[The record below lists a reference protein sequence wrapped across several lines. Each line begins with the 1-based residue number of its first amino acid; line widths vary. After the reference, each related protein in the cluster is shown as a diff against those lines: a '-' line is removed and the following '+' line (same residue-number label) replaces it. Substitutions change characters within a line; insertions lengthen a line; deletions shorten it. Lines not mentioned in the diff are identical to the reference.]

1 MSRILFTFNFLAL
14 LTSIMLNLL
23 SKIAL
28 VLKPLQK
35 FILFF
40 ATLLVALIIFTL
52 VKQNSF
58 YSLDNH
64 WLKISFLLFMW
75 VVLMNLLILV
85 FNRVPSTFN
94 VNQRFSG
101 VKYKIK
107 RFFYHMLAWL
117 FMAAGATLLI
127 LSFRMINA

>member
-23 SKIAL
+23 SKTAL
-28 VLKPLQK
+28 VLQPLQK

-40 ATLLVALIIFTL
+40 AALLVALIIFTL
-52 VKQNSF
+52 VKQDSF

-94 VNQRFSG
+94 VNQRFFG
-101 VKYKIK
+101 VKYKIT
-107 RFFYHMLAWL
+107 RFFYHTLAWL
-117 FMAAGATLLI
+117 FMAAAGTLLI